1 MLERLFGLRGHG
13 TTARTEVL
21 AGLTT
26 FMTMAYIVVVNP
38 VILGAAGMP
47 VAAVAVATC
56 LASGFG
62 SILMGLLSNYPLALA
77 PGMGLNAYFTYTVVK
92 GMGVP
97 WQTALGC
104 VFLSGVAFLVLTVVG
119 VRQLIVSAV
128 PRSLFAAVAG
138 GVGLFIAFIGLADAG
153 IIIARSGTMVGLGS
167 LTAPTPALA
176 MLGLVVIAA
185 LQAWGVRGAML
196 VGILVTA
203 AIAWAAGLAH
213 FAPGAYNLS
222 DLSAAAFKLDL
233 RQALNLRGSLG
244 LSLIEIVFV
253 FLFVDM
259 FDNIGT
265 LVAVTKKA
273 GLIAPDGS
281 IPRLNRI
288 LLADS
293 TAMLVGAAAGTSP
306 VTSYIESAAG
316 VAVGGRTGL
325 TSVVVGILFL
335 CTLFFAPL
343 VQAIPTAATAPALVL
358 VGALMMGALAEVD
371 WADPTVAIPAFL
383 TVIMIPLTYSIANGL
398 AFGITS
404 HAILKLVRGQARAAR
419 LAGLS
424 AGGPVHRALH
434 LPGVT
439 QGSYRCSDGKFP
451 GEGVLPAVRGGSHAG
466 TRRSHGRRPAA
477 EPAAAARHHRH
488 RCWR

>member
-1 MLERLFGLRGHG
+1 MAGTLERLFGLEGHG
-13 TTARTEVL
+13 TTVRTEVV

-26 FMTMAYIVVVNP
+26 FLTMAYIVVVNP

-77 PGMGLNAYFTYTVVK
+77 PGMGLNAYFTYTVVQ
-92 GMGVP
+92 GMGLP

-104 VFLSGVAFLVLTVVG
+104 VFVSAVAFLILTVAG
-119 VRQLIVSAV
+119 VRQLIIRAV

-138 GVGLFIAFIGLADAG
+138 GIGLFIAFIGLSDAG
-153 IIIARSGTMVGLGS
+153 IIVARPGTMVGLGK

-176 MLGLVVIAA
+176 MLGLLVIAA
-185 LQAWGVRGAML
+185 LQARAVKASILLGML
-196 VGILVTA
+196 LTA
-203 AIAWAAGLAH
+203 AIAWIFGLAH
-213 FAPGAYNLS
+213 FSPGVYALG
-222 DLSAAAFKLDL
+222 DLSAAAFKLDVPA
-233 RQALNLRGSLG
+233 ALNLKGGLG
-244 LSLIEIVFV
+244 LSLVEIVFV

-259 FDNIGT
+259 FDNVGT

-273 GLIAPDGS
+273 GLTAADGS

-293 TAMLVGAAAGTSP
+293 SAMMLGAVAGTSP
-306 VTSYIESAAG
+306 VTSYVESAAG

-325 TSVVVGILFL
+325 TSVVVGLLFL

-358 VGALMMGALAEVD
+358 VGAMMMGALAEVD
-371 WADPTVAIPAFL
+371 WLDPGAAVPAFL
-383 TVIMIPLTYSIANGL
+383 TVVMIPLTYSIANGL

-404 HAILKLVRGQARAAR
+404 HAVLKLVRGQARLGDWLVYVLAALCVAR
-419 LAGLS
+419 FIYLA
-424 AGGPVHRALH
+424 
-434 LPGVT
+434 
-439 QGSYRCSDGKFP
+439 
-451 GEGVLPAVRGGSHAG
+451 
-466 TRRSHGRRPAA
+466 
-477 EPAAAARHHRH
+477 
-488 RCWR
+488 

>member
-1 MLERLFGLRGHG
+1 MWERLFDLRGHG
-13 TTARTEVL
+13 TTVRTEVV

-26 FMTMAYIVVVNP
+26 FLTMAYIVVVNP

-92 GMGVP
+92 GMGLP

-104 VFLSGVAFLVLTVVG
+104 VALSGVAFLILTVAG
-119 VRQLIVSAV
+119 VRQLIVNAV

-153 IIIARSGTMVGLGS
+153 IIVPKSGTMVGLGS
-167 LTAPTPALA
+167 LTTPTAALA
-176 MLGLVVIAA
+176 LLGLLTIAA
-185 LQAWGVRGAML
+185 LQARAVRGAIL
-196 VGILVTA
+196 LGILLTA
-203 AIAWAAGLAH
+203 AVGWLAGLAH
-213 FAPGAYNLS
+213 FAPGAYSLH
-222 DLSAAAFKLDL
+222 DLSATAFKLDVG
-233 RQALNLRGSLG
+233 QALNLKGG
-244 LSLIEIVFV
+244 VALSLVEIVFV

-265 LVAVTKKA
+265 LVAVTKRA

-288 LLADS
+288 LLSDS
-293 TAMLVGAAAGTSP
+293 IAMLFGALAGTSP

-325 TSVVVGILFL
+325 TSVVVGVLFL
-335 CTLFFAPL
+335 LTLFFTPL

-371 WADPTVAIPAFL
+371 WQDPATAIPAFV
-383 TVIMIPLTYSIANGL
+383 TVIIIPLSYSIANGL

-404 HAILKLVRGQARAAR
+404 HAVLKLVRGQARLGDWLVYLLAALCIAR
-419 LAGLS
+419 FIYLA
-424 AGGPVHRALH
+424 
-434 LPGVT
+434 
-439 QGSYRCSDGKFP
+439 
-451 GEGVLPAVRGGSHAG
+451 
-466 TRRSHGRRPAA
+466 
-477 EPAAAARHHRH
+477 
-488 RCWR
+488 